1 MRLRALI
8 LLPFLLGL
16 SFLAVQA
23 QTATTLQPGVPVDR
37 DLGAGRVHEFTVN
50 TKESSFVQLVVE
62 QQGIDVVIK
71 IVSPD
76 GKALAECD
84 TPNGDEGKERVSF
97 LAKDAGRYSISIS
110 PLNSDQP
117 DTGHY
122 QIKLIEVRA
131 ATEEEIEAGKNRE
144 TAKAKGIAL
153 LLDLRDAIAQIK
165 SPHTRINAQLTA
177 ATLLREH
184 DEKSAAKYL
193 SDAVVDLKQA
203 IAAGDGEEDPE
214 DAMSQFAAV
223 GQLRTEVIRILAE
236 TDPDAALSFL
246 QSTTPKY
253 SPYGNPRELVN
264 QESAL
269 ELSIVDQIA
278 RKDPNRALQLARQN
292 LKKAYSPALISTA
305 SQLAEKNPELA
316 TDFVHEIAGK
326 ILGEEKLISHVEAAN
341 LAMTLMNYRAG
352 AARVELEVKDSAP
365 RMPQVTMM
373 QRQPKLSPGL
383 LSEQDYKQLVQK
395 IMREVTSYNP
405 ATSRT
410 YPGGD
415 ALWVVISG
423 LRSLGAELDKVVSG
437 STAVLDKKQ
446 SELMG
451 NGNNQWV
458 NQFQEYANAVANN
471 PADGAL
477 ETIEKAPA
485 AFREQLYV
493 MLANKEATNGDLDR
507 AKQILSEHVNN
518 PYQRSQALKSIEQ
531 QELDR
536 VMTSGKI
543 EEALRNIGEMRT
555 PGERAEHLMQLAS
568 QIGSDQKRATA
579 LALLEQARSLLPPSP
594 QAQDQIQMS
603 ALLEIAHAFAPYDS
617 KRSFEMVDPLIDQF
631 NDLCTAARTL
641 EGFGFV
647 YFDHDELDMQNEG
660 SLAEIAE
667 QMSDLLGSLALI
679 NFDRAKAT
687 SDKLRLPEVRLHVYL
702 QIAERAITGKE

>member
-16 SFLAVQA
+16 SSFAVKA
-23 QTATTLQPGVPVDR
+23 QTSTTLQPGVPIER
-37 DLGAGRVHEFTVN
+37 DLGPGQVHEFTVT
-50 TKESSFVQLVVE
+50 TKESSFVQVVVE
-62 QQGIDVVIK
+62 QQGIDLVVK
-71 IVSPD
+71 IASPD

-84 TPNGDEGKERVSF
+84 TPNGDEGKEKVSF
-97 LAKDAGRYSISIS
+97 LAKDAGRYRLSISA
-110 PLNSDQP
+110 LNADEAG
-117 DTGHY
+117 TGHY

-131 ATEEEIEAGKNRE
+131 ATEDEIEAGKNRE

-165 SPHTRINAQLTA
+165 SPHTRISAQLTA
-177 ATLLREH
+177 ASLLREH
-184 DEKSAAKYL
+184 DEKGAAKYL
-193 SDAVVDLKQA
+193 SDAVADLKQA
-203 IAAGDGEEDPE
+203 LVAGDDEEDAE

-278 RKDPNRALQLARQN
+278 LKDPNRALQLARQN
-292 LKKAYSPALISTA
+292 LKKAYSPALINTA
-305 SQLAEKNPELA
+305 SQLAEKHPEMA
-316 TDFVHEIAGK
+316 TDLVHEIVSK
-326 ILGEEKLISHVEAAN
+326 ILGEEKLVSHMEAAN
-341 LAMTLMNYRAG
+341 LAMTLMSYRAASDG
-352 AARVELEVKDSAP
+352 RVELEVKDSP
-365 RMPQVTMM
+365 MPPQLAVM
-373 QRQPKLSPGL
+373 QQQKLRAGL

-395 IMREVTSYNP
+395 MVREVTSYNQS
-405 ATSRT
+405 TSRT

-415 ALWVVISG
+415 GLWVIMSG
-423 LRSLGAELDKVVSG
+423 LRSLGSDLDKVVSG
-437 STAVLDKKQ
+437 STAALDKKQ
-446 SELMG
+446 TELMG
-451 NGNNQWV
+451 NVNNQWV
-458 NQFQEYANAVANN
+458 NQFQEFSNVIANG
-471 PADGAL
+471 PFEGAL
-477 ETIEKAPA
+477 EAIEKAPVE
-485 AFREQLYV
+485 FREQLYV
-493 MLANKEATNGDLDR
+493 MLANKEANNGDLNR

-555 PGERAEHLMQLAS
+555 PSERAEHLMQLAE

-579 LALLEQARSLLPPSP
+579 LSLLEQARGLLPPSP
-594 QAQDQIQMS
+594 QAQDQTQMS
-603 ALLEIAHAFAPYDS
+603 ALLEIARAFSPYDS

-647 YFDHDELDMQNEG
+647 YFDHDELDMQSEG
-660 SLAEIAE
+660 SLSEIAG
-667 QMSDLLGSLALI
+667 QMSEVLGSLALI

-702 QIAERAITGKE
+702 QIAQQAITGKQ

>member
-16 SFLAVQA
+16 SSFAVKA
-23 QTATTLQPGVPVDR
+23 QTSTTLQPGVPIER
-37 DLGAGRVHEFTVN
+37 DLGPGQVHEFTVT
-50 TKESSFVQLVVE
+50 TKESSFVQVVVE
-62 QQGIDVVIK
+62 QQGIDLVVK
-71 IVSPD
+71 IASPD

-84 TPNGDEGKERVSF
+84 TPNGDEGKEKVSF
-97 LAKDAGRYSISIS
+97 LAKDAGRYRLSISA
-110 PLNSDQP
+110 LNADEAG
-117 DTGHY
+117 TGHY

-131 ATEEEIEAGKNRE
+131 ATEDEIEAGKNRE

-165 SPHTRINAQLTA
+165 SPHTRISAQLTA
-177 ATLLREH
+177 ASLLREH
-184 DEKSAAKYL
+184 DEKGAAKYL
-193 SDAVVDLKQA
+193 SDAVADLKQA
-203 IAAGDGEEDPE
+203 LVAGDDEEDAE

-278 RKDPNRALQLARQN
+278 LKDPNRALQLARQN
-292 LKKAYSPALISTA
+292 LKKAYSPALINTA
-305 SQLAEKNPELA
+305 SQLAEKHPEMA
-316 TDFVHEIAGK
+316 TDLVHEIASK
-326 ILGEEKLISHVEAAN
+326 ILGEEKLVSHMEAAN
-341 LAMTLMNYRAG
+341 LAMTLMSYRAASDG
-352 AARVELEVKDSAP
+352 RVELEVKDSP
-365 RMPQVTMM
+365 MPPQLAVM
-373 QRQPKLSPGL
+373 QQQKLRAGL

-395 IMREVTSYNP
+395 MVREVTSYNQS
-405 ATSRT
+405 TSRT

-415 ALWVVISG
+415 GLWVIMSG
-423 LRSLGAELDKVVSG
+423 LRSLGSDLDKVVSG
-437 STAVLDKKQ
+437 STAALDKKQ
-446 SELMG
+446 TELMG
-451 NGNNQWV
+451 NVNNQWV
-458 NQFQEYANAVANN
+458 NQFQEFSNVIANG
-471 PADGAL
+471 PFEGAL
-477 ETIEKAPA
+477 EAIEKAPVE
-485 AFREQLYV
+485 FREQLYV
-493 MLANKEATNGDLDR
+493 MLANKEANNGDLNR

-555 PGERAEHLMQLAS
+555 PSERAEHLMQLAE

-579 LALLEQARSLLPPSP
+579 LSLLEQARGLLPPSP
-594 QAQDQIQMS
+594 QAQDQTQMS
-603 ALLEIAHAFAPYDS
+603 ALLEIARAFSPYDS

-647 YFDHDELDMQNEG
+647 YFDHDELDMQSEG
-660 SLAEIAE
+660 SLSEIAG
-667 QMSDLLGSLALI
+667 QMSEVLGGLALI

-702 QIAERAITGKE
+702 QIAQQAITGKQ